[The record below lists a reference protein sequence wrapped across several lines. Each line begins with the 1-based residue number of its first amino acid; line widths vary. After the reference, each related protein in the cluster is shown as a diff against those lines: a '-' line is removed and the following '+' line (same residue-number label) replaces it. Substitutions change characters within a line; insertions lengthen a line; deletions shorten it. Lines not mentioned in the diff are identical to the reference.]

1 MNHLDRMALM
11 VRCGQFGTQ
20 AGILG
25 LNKPIGSEKHAADP
39 LPEGRLQRF
48 LDEQLDE
55 GHYALGMKLPAE
67 REFAA
72 RFALSRGSVR
82 RIIADYVARGLL
94 RREAGSGTYV
104 AALPHLARRERLH
117 KAAILN
123 VSPAELMEA
132 RLLFEP
138 LLAGLIV
145 RHATREDFDRMAHCL
160 QEGERADSFEAF
172 EYWDGA
178 LHEALSAATHNA
190 FFMLCLRN
198 MSEARE
204 NGEWGRLKQQALTAA
219 RRRRYEAQHR
229 KLVAALR
236 ARDEAT
242 ATALIRE
249 HLEEVRHNLFGG

>member
-1 MNHLDRMALM
+1 M
-11 VRCGQFGTQ
+11 
-20 AGILG
+20 
-25 LNKPIGSEKHAADP
+25 KPIGSEKPLADP
-39 LPEGRLQRF
+39 APGSTLQRF
-48 LDEQLDE
+48 LDEQLDD

-72 RFALSRGSVR
+72 RFALSRGGVR
-82 RIIADYVARGLL
+82 RIINDYVTRGLL

-104 AALPHLARRERLH
+104 AALPHQARRERLH

-160 QEGERADSFEAF
+160 REGERAESFEAF

-236 ARDEAT
+236 ARDEAI
-242 ATALIRE
+242 AAALIRE
-249 HLEEVRHNLFGG
+249 HLEEVRRNLCGG

>member
-1 MNHLDRMALM
+1 M
-11 VRCGQFGTQ
+11 
-20 AGILG
+20 
-25 LNKPIGSEKHAADP
+25 GSPPADP
-39 LPEGRLQRF
+39 AAF
-48 LDEQLDE
+48 
-55 GHYALGMKLPAE
+55 GHVP
-67 REFAA
+67 
-72 RFALSRGSVR
+72 V
-82 RIIADYVARGLL
+82 
-94 RREAGSGTYV
+94 
-104 AALPHLARRERLH
+104 LA
-117 KAAILN
+117 
-123 VSPAELMEA
+123 
-132 RLLFEP
+132 EP

-160 QEGERADSFEAF
+160 REGERADSFEAF

-229 KLVAALR
+229 KLVSALC
-236 ARDEAT
+236 ARDETA

-249 HLEEVRHNLFGG
+249 HLEEVRRNLFGG